1 MVRLKNSGLYDK
13 KERAESRLDG
23 EEKSWNIEPYR
34 VSGRST
40 VAQEANLMLGIPP
53 KSEYD
58 YTAAGLVR

>member
-1 MVRLKNSGLYDK
+1 M
-13 KERAESRLDG
+13 ERAESRLDG
-23 EEKSWNIEPYR
+23 EEKSWNIEPDR